1 MPYKILYNNTEYA
14 PTLNDLPCLITYG
27 DKTWWSQ
34 FSMTILA
41 HLCIAGQKGI
51 VLTAYP
57 MAQENFE
64 EQVEWE
70 NISIWHITSLEDIE
84 YSKDEQVIFIE
95 SWNSDLFIATLNQ
108 LDDIDERIV
117 FIKNFEIFEKEVIEQ
132 CLQYEKVIISWN
144 IDNCSIKEKVWWH
157 IYNTII
163 AFSEPTYKLPISYQ
177 PQEKYIWYIQWENK
191 MGTINIQHI
200 L

>member
-1 MPYKILYNNTEYA
+1 MIYKILYNENEYE
-14 PTLNDLPCLITYG
+14 PSIKDLPCLISYA

-34 FSMTILA
+34 FSMTMLA
-41 HLCIAGQKGI
+41 HLCLSGQKAI

-70 NISIWHITSLEDIE
+70 NISIGHITTLEDIE
-84 YSKDEQVIFIE
+84 YNKDEQVVFIE

-108 LDDIDERIV
+108 LEDIDERII
-117 FIKNFEIFEKEVIEQ
+117 FIKNFEIFEKPVIEQ

-144 IDNCSIKEKVWWH
+144 IDNCEIKEKVGQH
-157 IYNTII
+157 IYKTII
-163 AFSEPTYKLPISYQ
+163 AFSPPIYQLPISYS
-177 PQEKYIWYIQWENK
+177 PQDRYIWYIEWNDK
-191 MGTINIQHI
+191 KWTIKI
-200 L
+200 LHTL

>member
-1 MPYKILYNNTEYA
+1 MPYKILYNDNDFTPA
-14 PTLNDLPCLITYG
+14 ISDLPCLITYG

-34 FSMTILA
+34 FSMTMLA
-41 HLCIAGQKGI
+41 HLCLSGQKAI

-70 NISIWHITSLEDIE
+70 NISIWHISTLTDIE
-84 YSKDEQVIFIE
+84 HNKDEQVIFIE

-108 LDDIDERIV
+108 LEDIDERIV
-117 FIKNFEIFEKEVIEQ
+117 FIKNFEIFEKEVILE
-132 CLQYEKVIISWN
+132 CLQYNELIISGN
-144 IDNCSIKEKVWWH
+144 IDNCSIKEKVWLH
-157 IYNTII
+157 TYNTII
-163 AFSEPTYKLPISYQ
+163 AFSEPTYKLPIKYI
-177 PQEKYIWYIQWENK
+177 PQEKYIWYIEWK
-191 MGTINIQHI
+191 DKIGTIKIQHI